1 MARTTEGRI
10 VTVPVEWR
18 VVMSL
23 FRRAGVLLPLL
34 VLAACAGGG
43 SGRVSG
49 SWRGPVQC
57 APYAR
62 EHSAVNLRGDA
73 ALWWNR
79 SRGVYIR
86 SSIPHEGDVLV
97 FRATRRLPSGHVSV
111 VRQVRNRRLVLV
123 DHANWEP
130 GRVTRAAPVV
140 DVSPHNDWTR
150 VRVWWAPA
158 QRLGKTVYPAY
169 GFIEPPWQGGS

>member
-10 VTVPVEWR
+10 VTALAGWR
-18 VVMSL
+18 VMLSV
-23 FRRAGVLLPLL
+23 FRRAGVLVPLL
-34 VLAACAGGG
+34 MLAACAGGS

-49 SWRGPVQC
+49 SWNGSVQC

-79 SRGVYIR
+79 SRGIYTR
-86 SSIPHEGDVLV
+86 SSVPHEGDVLV
-97 FRATRRLPSGHVSV
+97 FRATGRLPSGHVSV
-111 VRQVRNRRLVLV
+111 VRQVRSSRLVLV

-130 GRVTRAAPVV
+130 GRVTRSAPIV
-140 DVSPHNDWTR
+140 DVSPRNDWTR
-150 VRVWWAPA
+150 VRVWWAPSRA
-158 QRLGKTVYPAY
+158 LGKTVYPAY

>member
-10 VTVPVEWR
+10 VSVSVLGR
-18 VVMSL
+18 LGALLSL
-23 FRRAGVLLPLL
+23 LM
-34 VLAACAGGG
+34 LAACAGGN

-49 SWRGPVQC
+49 SWSGVVQC

-79 SRGVYIR
+79 SRGIYTR
-86 SSIPHEGDVLV
+86 SSVPHEGDVLV
-97 FRATRRLPSGHVSV
+97 FRATGRLPSGHVSV
-111 VRQVRNRRLVLV
+111 VRQVRSSRLVLV

-140 DVSPHNDWTR
+140 DVSPSNDWTR
-150 VRVWWAPA
+150 VRVWWAPSR
-158 QRLGKTVYPAY
+158 RLGKTVYPAY
-169 GFIEPPWQGGS
+169 GFIEPPWPGGTEPRS